1 MVKVKISLKP
11 KEKLLKYLIEN
22 KEPVSIRHASGAILV
37 DYKNTYG
44 DVDALVASGA
54 IIRRVM
60 GNNSPIQLSLNPRQ
74 EIFSVEEKRT
84 QEFLIKN
91 PKLRLVKENIEKLN
105 YPFLVVLIFGSYVKN
120 TNNVAS
126 DIDICIISDNEKKK
140 KELLEKFSLLS
151 LKLEIQDFSSD
162 EFVSMLEKKQENL
175 AHEIIKKNIIL
186 FGIEN
191 YYNLIKNGQQ
201 TNRTL

>member
-1 MVKVKISLKP
+1 M
-11 KEKLLKYLIEN
+11 
-22 KEPVSIRHASGAILV
+22 
-37 DYKNTYG
+37 
-44 DVDALVASGA
+44 
-54 IIRRVM
+54 
-60 GNNSPIQLSLNPRQ
+60 
-74 EIFSVEEKRT
+74 
-84 QEFLIKN
+84 
-91 PKLRLVKENIEKLN
+91 
-105 YPFLVVLIFGSYVKN
+105 
-120 TNNVAS
+120 
-126 DIDICIISDNEKKK
+126 
-140 KELLEKFSLLS
+140 LEKFSLLS